1 MERVG
6 VRELKN
12 RATQIVRAVRE
23 EHAEYL
29 VTVDGEPVAVLRPC
43 ADADLQADRVAEYR
57 AGLARLDAVAQMV
70 GAHWQSEKG
79 AVDLLMEMREEEDR
93 AHWDRSA

>member
-12 RATQIVRAVRE
+12 RATQIIRAVRE

-43 ADADLQADRVAEYR
+43 EDADLQADRVAEYR

>member
-12 RATQIVRAVRE
+12 QATQIIRAVRE
-23 EHAEYL
+23 DHAEYL

-43 ADADLQADRVAEYR
+43 NEADLRAERAAGWRRFIDRMQEVAER
-57 AGLARLDAVAQMV
+57 IGAQ
-70 GAHWQSEKG
+70 WQSEKG
-79 AVDLLMEMREEEDR
+79 AVELLMEAREEEDR
-93 AHWDRSA
+93 AHWDRSV

>member
-23 EHAEYL
+23 DHAEYL

-43 ADADLQADRVAEYR
+43 EDADLQADRVAEYR

>member
-12 RATQIVRAVRE
+12 RATQIIRAVRE
-23 EHAEYL
+23 EQAEYL
-29 VTVDGEPVAVLRPC
+29 VTVDGEPVAVLRPLEE
-43 ADADLQADRVAEYR
+43 ADLHSEQVAAYR
-57 AGLARLDAVAQMV
+57 AALARLDAIAQEI

-93 AHWDRSA
+93 AHWDRSV

>member
-43 ADADLQADRVAEYR
+43 EEADLRAERAAGWRRFIDRMQEVAER
-57 AGLARLDAVAQMV
+57 I
-70 GAHWQSEKG
+70 GAEWQSEKG
-79 AVDLLMEMREEEDR
+79 AVELLMEAREEEDR
-93 AHWDRSA
+93 AHWDRSV

>member
-23 EHAEYL
+23 DHAEYL

-43 ADADLQADRVAEYR
+43 EERDLLADKTAKYQASLQRIKAIAAEI
-57 AGLARLDAVAQMV
+57 
-70 GAHWQSEKG
+70 GAAWRSPKG
-79 AVDLLMEMREEEDR
+79 AVELLMDMRAEE
-93 AHWDRSA
+93 HGG

>member
-12 RATQIVRAVRE
+12 RATQIIRSVRE
-23 EHAEYL
+23 DHAEYL

-43 ADADLQADRVAEYR
+43 EDADLQADRVAEYR

-70 GAHWQSEKG
+70 GAHWQSDKG

>member
-12 RATQIVRAVRE
+12 QATQIIRAVRE
-23 EHAEYL
+23 DHAEYL

-43 ADADLQADRVAEYR
+43 EEADLQAERGANWQRFLDRMEA
-57 AGLARLDAVAQMV
+57 LAQKIGAQ
-70 GAHWQSEKG
+70 WQSEKG
-79 AVDLLMEMREEEDR
+79 AVELLMEAREEEDR
-93 AHWDRSA
+93 AHWDRSI

>member
-43 ADADLQADRVAEYR
+43 EDADLQTERVAAYR